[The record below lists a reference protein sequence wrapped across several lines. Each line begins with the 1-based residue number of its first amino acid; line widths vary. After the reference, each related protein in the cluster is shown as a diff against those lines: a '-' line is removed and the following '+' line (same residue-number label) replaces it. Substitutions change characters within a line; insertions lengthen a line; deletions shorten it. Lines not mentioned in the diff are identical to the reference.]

1 MGLLEKIFPKKN
13 REVNAGEYFR
23 TFTAYAPIFSSWNGE
38 LYESELVRA
47 AIDARSRHIAKL
59 KVDIMGSAQ
68 PKLQTHL
75 RQVPNSLQTWSQFL
89 YRLNTILDMQNTAF
103 IVPEYNNYMEQIGVV
118 TFLPSKYE
126 LVQVN
131 GEIWIR
137 FSFSNGLNASE
148 KLSNVGV
155 MTKFHYNDD
164 FFGSA
169 NTALDQ
175 TLSLIDIQNQGIEE
189 AVKNASTYRFMAQ
202 VNNFAKAEDL
212 AKERKRFTAEN
223 LRGEGGG
230 ILLFPNTYSNIQQIQ
245 QTAYTVDT
253 SELELIRSNVE
264 RYFGVNEKVMNNTA
278 NGDELD
284 AFFNGAIEPF
294 AIQFSEVMT
303 RMIFTPFEIAHGAQI
318 IASANRLQYMT
329 VSEKVS
335 MSKELADRGAIMIDE
350 IRDLF
355 NLPPL
360 PDGNGQ
366 HAPIRGEYYY
376 VGEDKPQEGDTDG
389 GNKEPGNPDDGS
401 ED

>member
-1 MGLLEKIFPKKN
+1 MGLLEKIFPRKN
-13 REVNAGEYFR
+13 RDVKADGYFK
-23 TFTAYAPIFSSWNGE
+23 TLTAYAPIFSTWNGK

-47 AIDARSRHIAKL
+47 AIDARSRHISKL

-68 PKLQTHL
+68 PKLQTKL
-75 RQVPNSLQTWSQFL
+75 RQAPNSWQTWSQFL

-103 IVPEYNNYMEQIGVV
+103 IAPEYNTYMEQTGVV
-118 TFLPSKYE
+118 TFVPSSYD
-126 LVQVN
+126 LIVSN
-131 GEIWIR
+131 GDVWIR
-137 FSFSNGLNASE
+137 FAFSNGQHAAD
-148 KLSNVGV
+148 KLANVGI
-155 MTKFHYNDD
+155 MTKFHYDDD

-169 NTALDQ
+169 NNALDA
-175 TLSLIDIQNQGIEE
+175 TMSLINIQNQGIEE
-189 AVKNASTYRFMAQ
+189 AVKNSSTYRFMAQ

-212 AKERKRFTAEN
+212 AKERKRFTTEN

-230 ILLFPNTYSNIQQIQ
+230 LLLFPNTYTNIQQINQ
-245 QTAYTVDT
+245 PAYSVDT
-253 SELELIRSNVE
+253 KELELIRTNIE
-264 RYFGVNEKVMNNTA
+264 RYFGVNEKVMNNSA

-303 RMIFTPFEIAHGAQI
+303 RMIFTPYEIGHGAQV

-355 NLPPL
+355 NMPPL
-360 PDGNGQ
+360 PDNAGQ
-366 HAPIRGEYYY
+366 RAPIRGEYYY
-376 VGEDKPQEGDTDG
+376 VGDDKEEEPDEEEQ
-389 GNKEPGNPDDGS
+389 PGNTDDGP
-401 ED
+401 EN